1 VIGEKYDNSNEN
13 DGDLNAYSGIIKKIA
28 KDNNLQLIDLRKAF
42 MDYESKNNIENKEK
56 GILTSD
62 RVHLNETGN
71 QFLADTMW
79 DVIKKL

>member
-1 VIGEKYDNSNEN
+1 M
-13 DGDLNAYSGIIKKIA
+13 
-28 KDNNLQLIDLRKAF
+28 IDLRKAF
-42 MDYESKNNIENKEK
+42 MDYEAKNNIENKAS